1 MKKMS
6 FILILT
12 FLLFACATPAKYD
25 SKLNRLVGVSK
36 SQLIKDMGQPSATK
50 VFANGDE
57 VLAYVK
63 ANDVYVPSEFYLYNQ
78 GALSNEYD
86 GIYSP
91 FLGDYDFSPYGA
103 AFGYEV
109 ENICQTV
116 FLIQTEWSPV
126 GNGAAMIAWHINEK
140 RKTLHGFPFFPN
152 VVGK

>member
-78 GALSNEYD
+78 GHCLTNMTGFIRLSSE
-86 GIYSP
+86 IMIFRP
-91 FLGDYDFSPYGA
+91 
-103 AFGYEV
+103 
-109 ENICQTV
+109 
-116 FLIQTEWSPV
+116 TEPLSV
-126 GNGAAMIAWHINEK
+126 M
-140 RKTLHGFPFFPN
+140 R
-152 VVGK
+152 

>member
-57 VLAYVK
+57 GLG
-63 ANDVYVPSEFYLYNQ
+63 LRQ
-78 GALSNEYD
+78 GKRRLCSLR
-86 GIYSP
+86 I
-91 FLGDYDFSPYGA
+91 L
-103 AFGYEV
+103 
-109 ENICQTV
+109 
-116 FLIQTEWSPV
+116 PV
-126 GNGAAMIAWHINEK
+126 
-140 RKTLHGFPFFPN
+140 
-152 VVGK
+152 

>member
-1 MKKMS
+1 MS

-25 SKLNRLVGVSK
+25 SKLNHLVGVSK

-63 ANDVYVPSEFYLYNQ
+63 ANDVYIPSEFYLYNQ

-116 FLIQTEWSPV
+116 FLIQNGMVTGWKWR
-126 GNGAAMIAWHINEK
+126 GNDCVAY
-140 RKTLHGFPFFPN
+140 
-152 VVGK
+152 